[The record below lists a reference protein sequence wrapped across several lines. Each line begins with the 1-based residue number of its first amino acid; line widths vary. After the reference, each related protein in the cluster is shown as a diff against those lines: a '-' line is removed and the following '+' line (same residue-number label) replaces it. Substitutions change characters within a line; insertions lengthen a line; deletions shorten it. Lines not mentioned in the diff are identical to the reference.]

1 MPQIESAES
10 DPRDQAL
17 RDAVLAGSASAWQAL
32 YESHFEALYAFVWH
46 RTGRQSHRTDE
57 IVQETWLVAV
67 RRIADFDPR
76 QGSFDGWLKGI
87 AANVLN
93 NHRRRWQRDSRTQ
106 SLEVEQASP
115 PTGTTSEA
123 GELIA
128 LALTALPSHYQAVL
142 RAKYEERL
150 TVNEIVDR
158 LGGSAK
164 SIESM
169 LSRARAALRRAYEK
183 LQFDE

>member
-1 MPQIESAES
+1 MEPTDS
-10 DPRDQAL
+10 DPRDYAL
-17 RDAVLAGSASAWQAL
+17 REAVLAGSASAWQAL
-32 YESHFEALYAFVWH
+32 YESHFDGLYAFVWH
-46 RTGRQSHRTDE
+46 RAGRQQDHADE

-76 QGSFDGWLKGI
+76 QGTFDGWLKGI
-87 AANVLN
+87 AANVLK

-106 SLEVEQASP
+106 SLEADQGPSQG
-115 PTGTTSEA
+115 GTRSEA
-123 GELIA
+123 GELMI

-158 LGGSAK
+158 LGGTAK

-169 LSRARAALRRAYEK
+169 LSRAREALRRAYEK
-183 LQFDE
+183 LQSED